1 MLKIRSQRIKFYLS
15 ALLLCLSVLPASSID
30 KQSIVLN
37 EAVNR
42 LALESPEAKVLA
54 LNFKNQQLQYD
65 NFKKSYLPSVSFS
78 LSPISFNRSLKLLQQ
93 PSDGSYTYVEDF
105 SNNSNAG
112 INIQQKVGF
121 TGGEIQAGSSL
132 NYLKELSND
141 RSSFSTSPY
150 FIGYSQQLWG
160 GGKLDRWEREAAEI
174 RHQQAAKQFCY
185 EISSIQQRALGYFM
199 ELFFARLECEA
210 AQVNLNQAD
219 TMLRISELRLQSVGI
234 TEYDFKQVEIDFSNS
249 RYRYETSL
257 KNRRTASKNFQV
269 FLGQAGADENLQAET
284 PTFDLPLLLDKKLIM
299 HYVQK
304 NNPEILGEKLRKIEN
319 ERELFSI
326 RLNNSGNANISLN
339 YGVNQFA
346 PRFIEA
352 YRHPDKRQSVSVS
365 VQLPIWQWGINK
377 NKLKIAENNYEA
389 SQIEMEKSRLEF
401 DNRLDELVNGYNLQ
415 AAMWEIAEKSY
426 RLSQEQLI
434 LTAEKFRLGKISVY
448 ELFSAKDQLTT
459 AMQRYYAAIRDTYSS
474 YYALRTMALYDFKE
488 GVELEEILVSKND

>member
-174 RHQQAAKQFCY
+174 RHQQAAKQF
-185 EISSIQQRALGYFM
+185 
-199 ELFFARLECEA
+199 
-210 AQVNLNQAD
+210 
-219 TMLRISELRLQSVGI
+219 
-234 TEYDFKQVEIDFSNS
+234 
-249 RYRYETSL
+249 
-257 KNRRTASKNFQV
+257 
-269 FLGQAGADENLQAET
+269 
-284 PTFDLPLLLDKKLIM
+284 
-299 HYVQK
+299 
-304 NNPEILGEKLRKIEN
+304 
-319 ERELFSI
+319 
-326 RLNNSGNANISLN
+326 
-339 YGVNQFA
+339 
-346 PRFIEA
+346 
-352 YRHPDKRQSVSVS
+352 
-365 VQLPIWQWGINK
+365 
-377 NKLKIAENNYEA
+377 
-389 SQIEMEKSRLEF
+389 
-401 DNRLDELVNGYNLQ
+401 
-415 AAMWEIAEKSY
+415 
-426 RLSQEQLI
+426 
-434 LTAEKFRLGKISVY
+434 
-448 ELFSAKDQLTT
+448 
-459 AMQRYYAAIRDTYSS
+459 
-474 YYALRTMALYDFKE
+474 
-488 GVELEEILVSKND
+488 